1 MGSAGLGSS
10 YNSPSLRH
18 AQVGKVSEHIGKA
31 QSEVT
36 SDVFQHRCSRSYC
49 AKGIPDIGPE
59 VSLIVFASPHSCVAE
74 RLAGVA
80 ACDDVHGLDVGPI
93 HLGHV
98 AEVGHAGVVGFHDAA
113 GRWLHFGVPRQL
125 AADGHI

>member
-1 MGSAGLGSS
+1 MASAGVGSS
-10 YNSPSLRH
+10 YNSPSRRH
-18 AQVGKVSEHIGKA
+18 PQIGKVSEDIGKA

-49 AKGIPDIGPE
+49 AKGIPDVGPQ
-59 VSLIVFASPHSCVAE
+59 VSLIVLASPHPCVAE

-80 ACDDVHGLDVGPI
+80 ARDDVHGLDGCPI
-93 HLGHV
+93 HLRYV
-98 AEVGHAGVVGFHDAA
+98 AEVGHAGVVGLHDAA
-113 GRWLHFGVPRQL
+113 GRWLHFGVPGQL